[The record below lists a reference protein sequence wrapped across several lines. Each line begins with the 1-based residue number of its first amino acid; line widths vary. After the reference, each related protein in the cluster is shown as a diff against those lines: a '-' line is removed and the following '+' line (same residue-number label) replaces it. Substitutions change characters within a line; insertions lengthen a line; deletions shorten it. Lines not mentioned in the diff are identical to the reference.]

1 LDTLSGLLRVC
12 PCGETM
18 DIRLR
23 TVIYSHAVEIRN
35 VPVCSCDACHHAEVL
50 SGAKPQLTAL
60 IRMLGKKP
68 ARQKL
73 NFADASEW
81 AYLITLAIDEEL
93 YHLPIQQLIGDRIDQ
108 LLDLL
113 LLSRSLGDKAWEA
126 DLHGKLAQITNPV
139 LT

>member
-1 LDTLSGLLRVC
+1 MNKLSDLLRKC

-23 TVIYSHAVEIRN
+23 TLIYSHAVEIQN
-35 VPVCSCDACHHAEVL
+35 VPVCNCDACHHAEVL
-50 SGAKPQLTAL
+50 PGAKPQLTAL
-60 IRMLGKKP
+60 ISKLGKKP
-68 ARQKL
+68 DRQKL
-73 NFADASEW
+73 NFADVSEW

-93 YHLPIQQLIGDRIDQ
+93 FHLPIQQLIGDRIDQ

-126 DLHGKLAQITNPV
+126 DLHAKLAQITNPV